1 MAKIIIGNQ
10 LTEETVEGD
19 RALPAEY
26 LTYLAAVTH
35 RLAWCAGANDIIV
48 LPTEPDPEFLSYVW
62 RRLGIEDSRPVVL
75 VPPPGR
81 RESALLY
88 DDRLHHPEFL
98 GQLKKLAV
106 DRGAD
111 RLFPFYVD
119 APITSLAE
127 SLELK
132 DPLPAAAFLQA
143 GGNELVNSKTFFRT
157 LAAGI
162 GIPVPRGRT
171 VASVD
176 EAAEFV
182 RPLLRA
188 GQPVIVKQD
197 VHGGGYGN
205 EILAPAEVLQGY
217 GAERVT
223 VLDPLDDT
231 ALLRHLTGSWDR
243 YSHDGS
249 RRVVVER
256 YIDGSVPIYIELY
269 ITDEDVTT
277 VGYGEMRM
285 APVNNGL
292 VIPPP
297 SADLPSFPGF
307 LDHARRIGDTV
318 RALGY
323 RGPMSID
330 AIVVP
335 TGEILFNEFNG
346 RVGGSTHI
354 HRIGAHLL
362 GPEHWRD
369 RALIARSRCGW
380 DSLARAVATLEE
392 QGLAFDP
399 ETRTGVV
406 IAGDSHGTP
415 GPSGQCLIVAPDLP
429 EAQAMEARLI
439 RVLGLED
446 D

>member
-35 RLAWCAGANDIIV
+35 RLAWCAEADDIIV
-48 LPTEPDPEFLSYVW
+48 LPTEPDTEFLSYVW
-62 RRLGIEDSRPVVL
+62 KRLGIEDARPVVV

-81 RESALLY
+81 RGSSLLY
-88 DDRLHHPEFL
+88 DDRLHHPEFISKL
-98 GQLKKLAV
+98 GKLAAE
-106 DRGAD
+106 RGAD
-111 RLFPFYVD
+111 RLYPFYVD
-119 APITSLAE
+119 AGISGLAE
-127 SLELK
+127 ALELK
-132 DPLPAAAFLQA
+132 DPLPSHLFLQE

-157 LAAGI
+157 LAAGN
-162 GIPVPRGRT
+162 GIPVPHGRT
-171 VASVD
+171 VSSAA
-176 EAAEFV
+176 EAADFA

-188 GQPVIVKQD
+188 GHPVIVKQD

-205 EILAPAEVLQGY
+205 EVLAPAEGLQGY

-223 VLDPLDDT
+223 VLDEEAVAAHLSDSW
-231 ALLRHLTGSWDR
+231 ARH
-243 YSHDGS
+243 SHDGR
-249 RRVVVER
+249 RRVVVEQ
-256 YIDGSVPIYIELY
+256 YVDGCVPVYIELY
-269 ITDEDVTT
+269 VADEGVRT
-277 VGYGEMRM
+277 VGHGEMRM

-297 SADLPSFPGF
+297 SAELPSYPGF
-307 LDHARRIGDTV
+307 LENARRIGETV

-323 RGPMSID
+323 RGPISID

-335 TGEILFNEFNG
+335 SGEILFNEFNG

-354 HRIGAHLL
+354 HRIGDHLI
-362 GPEHWRD
+362 GPEHWTD

-380 DSLARAVATLEE
+380 DSLAGAVATLET

-399 ETRTGVV
+399 ATRTGVV

-415 GPSGQCLIVAPDLP
+415 GPSGQCLIVAPTVP
-429 EAQAMEARLI
+429 EAREMEARLVV
-439 RVLGLED
+439 VLGLEEG
-446 D
+446 